1 MLELK
6 ANIKIAKFQFTQ
18 MVSVEINKS
27 TLILSNTAIIELPLT
42 AVLENK
48 EILSL
53 EKSIKRGDSVEIKL
67 SYNSDTPNTEFVG
80 YVTKLTAQK
89 TLKIEC
95 EDLMF
100 TLRKPLANKGF
111 SKTSVKEI
119 IAYITN
125 IQTNANNIDF
135 VIDNFIIKNTTAIQ
149 ALEKLK
155 TDYGLTIFIDADN
168 KLYVG
173 LAYLYTL
180 TTRKYNLNKNIVQS
194 DLTFKKADETK
205 IKIKAISVQKDNSR
219 IEKEVGDA
227 DGELRTLY
235 FRGISNEKELEKLA
249 TEEMQKYK
257 YDGYDGKITSFG
269 IPFAQIGDL
278 AYIIDENYPQ
288 REGTY
293 YIESVKTT
301 FGQSGFRRELE
312 LGIKL

>member
-18 MVSVEINKS
+18 IVNVEINKS
-27 TLILSNTAIIELPLT
+27 TLLLSNTAIIELPLT

-53 EKSIKRGDSVEIKL
+53 EKSIKRGDSVTIQLGYNDKL
-67 SYNSDTPNTEFVG
+67 ENEFTG
-80 YVTKLTAQK
+80 YVTKLTAQT

-95 EDLMF
+95 EDFMF

-111 SKTSVKEI
+111 SKTSLKEI
-119 IAYITN
+119 IAYITS
-125 IQTNANNIDF
+125 IETNANNIDF

-168 KLYVG
+168 KIYVG
-173 LAYLYTL
+173 LAYLYTV

-194 DLTFKKADETK
+194 DLTFKTAEDTK

-219 IEKEVGDA
+219 LEKEVGDT

-235 FRGISNEKELEKLA
+235 FRGISNATELEKLA
-249 TEEMQKYK
+249 TEEMKKYK

-269 IPFAQIGDL
+269 LPFAQIGDL